1 MFWQAPPGMHTVT
14 VTNAVL
20 KFGPFAGPA
29 SRITGSTFGGPG
41 VAMTWPGGGGGG
53 GPMLELPPPPPQAV
67 SSQQRDTGEDQGLT
81 HSGVNPSERAR
92 DGVQRMSSAETFCGS
107 SEGTQARPA
116 KARMR
121 PWFWITRSAS
131 WMERCRWLPCEA
143 AAACRYWV

>member
-1 MFWQAPPGMHTVT
+1 MQTVT

-53 GPMLELPPPPPQAV
+53 GPMFEPPPPPPQAV
-67 SSQQRDTGEDQGLT
+67 SVSSGIQARIRDLRIAV
-81 HSGVNPSERAR
+81 SILRKRAR

-121 PWFWITRSAS
+121 PLFWITRSAS
-131 WMERCRWLPCEA
+131 WMDRCRWLPCEA